1 MQCCRENDYIKE
13 SKSLRNAIK
22 KSVGTYAGLSGSSVV
37 RSESLTDGAS
47 LGIFADNSSFDFKT
61 EYSDR
66 SNRYNVFNKILAPL
80 GDSVTYTT
88 TQQAEEYLNS
98 IAHNNIAIDLSKY
111 TPDDVYDNIINKDGL
126 QKLLMVRHSA
136 NR

>member
-47 LGIFADNSSFDFKT
+47 LGIFADNSSFDLKLNIQT
-61 EYSDR
+61 DR
-66 SNRYNVFNKILAPL
+66 IDIMCLIRYLRLL
-80 GDSVTYTT
+80 GI
-88 TQQAEEYLNS
+88 Q
-98 IAHNNIAIDLSKY
+98 
-111 TPDDVYDNIINKDGL
+111 
-126 QKLLMVRHSA
+126 
-136 NR
+136 